1 VQPVSGDGQGQDRSC
16 RDLLSK
22 LRSPSGDEGQLTSA
36 REFVEWLLEDNY
48 IVGET
53 IFQEQWTGIEMT
65 GNTFIGPV
73 DGVDPLDF
81 RIDYEGRH
89 IGRWRFRQE
98 YLWSNPTSTWRDAED
113 ALADRRMITLRAIWN
128 F

>member
-1 VQPVSGDGQGQDRSC
+1 MCSSDLTRLNSNVSAILDARHIYFDDE
-16 RDLLSK
+16 DL
-22 LRSPSGDEGQLTSA
+22 DQTDDYTSLFA
-36 REFVEWLLEDNY
+36 GFEFRPAKKVSLVLAY
-48 IVGET
+48 
-53 IFQEQWTGIEMT
+53 
-65 GNTFIGPV
+65 
-73 DGVDPLDF
+73 GVDPLDF

-98 YLWSNPTSTWRDAED
+98 YLWSNPTATWRDAED